1 MKIRTE
7 TQSPVKQMKQ
17 RLVTVDVSSP
27 HSSFIALDRSSSH
40 RTFSAF
46 SLSYGSY
53 YLCHGIIMMKNEK
66 TVWKFSFFF
75 FNLFIFFYFIFKL
88 YIIVLVLPNIKM
100 NPPQVF
106 LENHKPL
113 YRLYYM
119 IIKYYITLYYSS
131 VQLRKSSQITFRYV
145 LFNLRF

>member
-1 MKIRTE
+1 
-7 TQSPVKQMKQ
+7 MKQ

-66 TVWKFSFFF
+66 TVWKFS
-75 FNLFIFFYFIFKL
+75 
-88 YIIVLVLPNIKM
+88 IKKI
-100 NPPQVF
+100 F

-113 YRLYYM
+113 YRLYYI
-119 IIKYYITLYYSS
+119 IIKYYITLYYSL
-131 VQLRKSSQITFRYV
+131 V
-145 LFNLRF
+145 